1 MLCFIFDSQLFVY
14 TGTILGKDR
23 PVHSKIYRSI
33 FSKWPSREFNSSSWA
48 DSSCWEEWRC
58 EQRNTRRKGKTL
70 HKSRVRHGKV
80 VLATDA
86 RKSYEE
92 SNSETLNFGFD
103 LVRCILQS
111 IQNDQRNRT
120 MTFSSHC
127 ASGKKDEDS
136 NPFHG
141 EIRSV
146 SETENAR
153 IMSQTRVCLVFDQVL
168 GC

>member
-14 TGTILGKDR
+14 AGTILGKDR
-23 PVHSKIYRSI
+23 QFTRKYIVL
-33 FSKWPSREFNSSSWA
+33 FSVSGRPGNSTLRLGQIQA
-48 DSSCWEEWRC
+48 AEKNEDVNNAIPDEKE
-58 EQRNTRRKGKTL
+58 KTF
-70 HKSRVRHGKV
+70 HKSRARHGKV

-92 SNSETLNFGFD
+92 SNSEALNLGFD